1 MPWVHLGACLIS
13 CVAIIGFEL
22 FLVWRH
28 SVSHHLNK
36 NYGPLK
42 YSDDPIGDGLVFS
55 DLSKALKNAKEL
67 SSVTK
72 AVDSKTGSAACTSQT
87 NEKERTTSKE
97 RAPNSRKTK
106 PGE

>member
-36 NYGPLK
+36 NYGSLK

-55 DLSKALKNAKEL
+55 DPSKALKNAKEL

-72 AVDSKTGSAACTSQT
+72 AMDSKNGKCRMCQSNKRKRKNHFKGKS
-87 NEKERTTSKE
+87 SKQ
-97 RAPNSRKTK
+97 RNN
-106 PGE
+106 